1 MCHLLTSDYFEMSS
15 HGQPISV
22 FKGPVSASVYYFLY
36 YGDFVKTDALCD
48 GRCEVGDWTGNAFSD
63 IFLSLFFFKNLC
75 SK

>member
-1 MCHLLTSDYFEMSS
+1 MDSLLVSS
-15 HGQPISV
+15 KVQSLPLFH
-22 FKGPVSASVYYFLY
+22 FFLY

-48 GRCEVGDWTGNAFSD
+48 GRCEVGDWSGNAFSD